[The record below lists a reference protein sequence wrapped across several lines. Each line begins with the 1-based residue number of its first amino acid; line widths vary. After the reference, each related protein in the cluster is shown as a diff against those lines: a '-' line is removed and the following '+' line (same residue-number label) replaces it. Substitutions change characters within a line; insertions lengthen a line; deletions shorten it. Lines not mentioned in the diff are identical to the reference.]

1 MSSRSGTALDLM
13 PPSFRA
19 VKIPDLPFGKQPPYP
34 RIGEEEPSLHHLK
47 ALNSVHRDIL
57 PSRSS
62 IPSHSKRYT
71 DEIADVVVEGI
82 ARCKTDKDVWGAVK
96 EWCGVD
102 NENYQGTSRTWVS
115 PLCNANKCPATPSL
129 VGYVAD
135 EARNVAIAA
144 FDGGEGLVEQDM
156 RDHFKRIKPSIKHK
170 TDERVPYPEPVVM
183 LSAQE
188 HALHFINILMTAK
201 QAVRPKSS
209 IPKSIEE
216 ATKTVDDVFNV
227 SIQIQ
232 VDLRLVRQPDGLT
245 CTFPEPVVVL
255 FAQEHLGPSQGA
267 DEEFAKE
274 LAQTT
279 TEPPY
284 SLERSTRIMRVSS
297 VRKKRVGE
305 TEKNIEGDADHPN
318 GSDKVEQQHLKQ
330 LVLNCEQT
338 EEVEE
343 LKALA
348 VRPTFQC
355 KTRLASLALN
365 KLTRANVM
373 SEVNRVSSCGIVG
386 ITESF
391 EASGGPQLLVHDPD
405 REPRLPVSPT
415 LDGAGRS
422 PSSASNVDCK
432 YWTEIVV

>member
-1 MSSRSGTALDLM
+1 
-13 PPSFRA
+13 
-19 VKIPDLPFGKQPPYP
+19 
-34 RIGEEEPSLHHLK
+34 
-47 ALNSVHRDIL
+47 
-57 PSRSS
+57 
-62 IPSHSKRYT
+62 
-71 DEIADVVVEGI
+71 
-82 ARCKTDKDVWGAVK
+82 
-96 EWCGVD
+96 
-102 NENYQGTSRTWVS
+102 
-115 PLCNANKCPATPSL
+115 
-129 VGYVAD
+129 
-135 EARNVAIAA
+135 
-144 FDGGEGLVEQDM
+144 
-156 RDHFKRIKPSIKHK
+156 
-170 TDERVPYPEPVVM
+170 M

-232 VDLRLVRQPDGLT
+232 VKGESDGESDDDNDNERSRIEDDDEDIST
-245 CTFPEPVVVL
+245 AGHESAVGSASFVL

-279 TEPPY
+279 TEPP
-284 SLERSTRIMRVSS
+284 

-318 GSDKVEQQHLKQ
+318 GSLLPSTHPIQLQDKVEQQHLKQ

-343 LKALA
+343 LKGTGPSRSTEDSSGWLALA

>member
-232 VDLRLVRQPDGLT
+232 VKGESDGESDDDNDNERSRIEDDDEDISNRGILRSPDGLT

-284 SLERSTRIMRVSS
+284 SLERSTRIMR
-297 VRKKRVGE
+297 
-305 TEKNIEGDADHPN
+305 EKNIEGDADHPN
-318 GSDKVEQQHLKQ
+318 GSV
-330 LVLNCEQT
+330 
-338 EEVEE
+338 
-343 LKALA
+343 
-348 VRPTFQC
+348 
-355 KTRLASLALN
+355 
-365 KLTRANVM
+365 
-373 SEVNRVSSCGIVG
+373 I
-386 ITESF
+386 
-391 EASGGPQLLVHDPD
+391 
-405 REPRLPVSPT
+405 
-415 LDGAGRS
+415 
-422 PSSASNVDCK
+422 
-432 YWTEIVV
+432 